1 MLIIIWMKLHV
12 VNKFIQSVWVFIH
25 NVYHFTP
32 SIIHIVRHTHPV
44 VSTPMGDTPPRTR
57 QYAVLVGQVLLYYK
71 YLKSEFETE
80 FRSQKKWSSE
90 KFWKIIFCL

>member
-1 MLIIIWMKLHV
+1 
-12 VNKFIQSVWVFIH
+12 
-25 NVYHFTP
+25 
-32 SIIHIVRHTHPV
+32 
-44 VSTPMGDTPPRTR
+44 MGDTPPRTR